1 MIIGLK
7 SIIFNMKKPGL
18 LARLIIAYIVFIV
31 IIVGLN
37 ISLLYVS
44 SRFWK
49 ITREM
54 YLVDY
59 RTKDITD
66 HLIDNLISFEEAAK
80 QYLLLRQPV
89 YKGILERKGKEIAS
103 QWHSLSPPESAR
115 SQVGK
120 RAIDEGEQLWRDFLE
135 RFNTQVKHV
144 PEDLRLE
151 DLFTSNSKDIDEI
164 VKQVRTANIE
174 ATKAMER
181 KVISL
186 KALGDSTLIF
196 TWWAF
201 GIAISIGLIVPFMLY
216 KKITSDLNAIRLGTR
231 YIAKGN
237 FSYKI
242 HVDTDDE
249 LGMLAASF
257 NEMANRLKQLD
268 DMKSEFLSIV
278 SHELKTP
285 LTSMKEAANLLMDG
299 VGGQVSAKQAKLIV
313 IMQQGIDRLLSIIT
327 EILEL
332 SKLESGMSELNMVPF
347 DLNKLV
353 STHITEIQ
361 PYAESKGIKIKA
373 YYTSSPCMVLVD
385 INKMLEVLTNLT
397 HNAIKYSKSGTEIE
411 VRIHHNENTATV
423 DIKDYG
429 YGIPEG
435 EISLIFE
442 KFYQSK
448 STRGHSG
455 TGLGLAIAKTIVEAH
470 GGKINVKSTYGKG
483 STFSFVLPL
492 SG

>member
-7 SIIFNMKKPGL
+7 SIIFSVKKPGL
-18 LARLIIAYIVFIV
+18 LARLITAYTIFIV
-31 IIVGLN
+31 LIVGLN
-37 ISLLYVS
+37 VSLLYVS

-66 HLIDNLISFEEAAK
+66 HLVDNLISFEEAAK
-80 QYLLLRQPV
+80 QFLLLRQPV
-89 YKGILERKGKEIAS
+89 YKDILGKKIKEINGR
-103 QWHSLSPPESAR
+103 WHSLLSPRLAG

-120 RAIDEGEQLWRDFLE
+120 DAIEKGEKLWENFLVH
-135 RFNTQVKHV
+135 FNMQAKDV
-144 PEDLRLE
+144 PQGSRIE
-151 DLFTSNSKDIDEI
+151 DLFASNSKDIDEI
-164 VKQVRTANIE
+164 VRDVRIANIE
-174 ATKAMER
+174 ATKAMGK

-186 KALGDSTLIF
+186 KALGDSTLVF

-201 GIAISIGLIVPFMLY
+201 GIAISIGLIIPFMLY
-216 KKITSDLNAIRLGTR
+216 RKITSDLDAIKLGTE
-231 YIAKGN
+231 YIAKGD

-242 HVDTDDE
+242 QVDTADE
-249 LGMLAASF
+249 LGMLASSF
-257 NEMANRLKQLD
+257 NDMASRLKHLD

-285 LTSMKEAANLLMDG
+285 LTSMKEAANLLMEG
-299 VGGQVSAKQAKLIV
+299 VGGRVTDKQAKLLV

-332 SKLESGMSELNMVPF
+332 SKLESGMSRLNIAPY

-361 PYAESKGIKIKA
+361 PYAERKGIKIKA
-373 YYTSSPCMVLVD
+373 YYTSRPCTVMVD
-385 INKMLEVLTNLT
+385 INKILEVLTNLT
-397 HNAIKYSKSGTEIE
+397 HNAIKYSKSGAQIEIR
-411 VRIHHNENTATV
+411 VHHKKNTVTV
-423 DIKDYG
+423 EIKDYG

-435 EISLIFE
+435 ELSLIFE

-455 TGLGLAIAKTIVEAH
+455 TGLGLAIAKTIIEAH
-470 GGKINVKSTYGKG
+470 GGKINVKSNYGKG
-483 STFSFVLPL
+483 STFSFDLPL
-492 SG
+492 SS